1 MAKPEKLP
9 PNQFD
14 HFYKGGYKIGSL
26 RGGPGGPMRPEEWIG
41 STTTRYG
48 ETYTGLSKL
57 SSGELLVDVIG
68 RESEAWLGREHLNTF
83 GSSTEI
89 LVKLLDPDQAL
100 PVHFHPTRKFAKEHL
115 GVSHGKTEAWIIVDA
130 PAGAKVGLGFKKEM
144 SKTEVL
150 PLVAGKQSQAI
161 IDSLEFFEVKP
172 GDAFFV
178 PSGIPHAIGAG
189 IFVMEMQEPT
199 DYSGLLE
206 WEGFAVDGEKDVHY
220 DLGFDILLDDLRY
233 SPLNK
238 NEIEKW
244 ITHDRLNAATDVNIF
259 SESANPYFR
268 ANYLSGKVSSVEAG
282 FAIFLALSGQG
293 RVNFENAGE
302 METSRGEAVVIPYS
316 AGGWTLTGVGGILTR
331 PPLPH
336 YARLAQ

>member
-48 ETYTGLSKL
+48 ETDTGLSKL

-199 DYSGLLE
+199 DYSG
-206 WEGFAVDGEKDVHY
+206 
-220 DLGFDILLDDLRY
+220 
-233 SPLNK
+233 
-238 NEIEKW
+238 
-244 ITHDRLNAATDVNIF
+244 
-259 SESANPYFR
+259 
-268 ANYLSGKVSSVEAG
+268 
-282 FAIFLALSGQG
+282 
-293 RVNFENAGE
+293 
-302 METSRGEAVVIPYS
+302 
-316 AGGWTLTGVGGILTR
+316 
-331 PPLPH
+331 
-336 YARLAQ
+336 